1 MRLLTKAAFAALLL
15 GTTAIAAPAFADDTG
30 CPPGLHR
37 ADSEGGQNNGAV
49 RRANSEGGQ
58 NNAVRQAD
66 SEGGQNNRGSPRST
80 PRAVRT
86 TRSARLTSE
95 GGQNNAVRRADSE
108 GGQNNNAVRRPIR
121 RWSEQQAV
129 RQADS
134 EGGQN
139 NAVRQADFR
148 GWPETRR
155 CAALAPRAGR
165 TITRSAAPA
174 IAPSRTAALAPCK

>member
-37 ADSEGGQNNGAV
+37 ADSEGGMNNNAA
-49 RRANSEGGQ
+49 RRADSEGGQ

-66 SEGGQNNRGSPRST
+66 
-80 PRAVRT
+80 
-86 TRSARLTSE
+86 SE

-108 GGQNNNAVRRPIR
+108 GGQNNNAVRRA
-121 RWSEQQAV
+121 E
-129 RQADS
+129 
-134 EGGQN
+134 
-139 NAVRQADFR
+139 
-148 GWPETRR
+148 
-155 CAALAPRAGR
+155 
-165 TITRSAAPA
+165 A